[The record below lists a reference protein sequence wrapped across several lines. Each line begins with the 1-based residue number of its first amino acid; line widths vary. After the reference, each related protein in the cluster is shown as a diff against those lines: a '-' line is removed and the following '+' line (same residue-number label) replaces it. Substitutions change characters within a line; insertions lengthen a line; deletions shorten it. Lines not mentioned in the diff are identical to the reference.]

1 MNVKF
6 RTTRFGELK
15 VEEEKVIHFPHGL
28 LGFGAVKR
36 YVLLDYEE
44 TPGKWLQAVDDPDVA
59 FIVMDPTVL
68 VQDYTIPMD
77 DSMRKALQLEE
88 EDDLA
93 VLTIVRVENGKVI
106 ANLKGPLLFN
116 SRHKIGLQAILE

>member
-1 MNVKF
+1 MVTF

-15 VEEEKVIHFPHGL
+15 VDEEKIIHFPHGL

-36 YVLLDYEE
+36 YILLDYEE
-44 TPGKWLQAVDDPDVA
+44 TPVRWLQAVDDPDVA

-68 VQDYTIPMD
+68 AQDCSIAID
-77 DSMRKALQLEE
+77 DAMRKALQLEE

-93 VLTIVRVENGKVI
+93 ILTIVRVEAGKVI
-106 ANLKGPLLFN
+106 ANFKGPLLFN
-116 SRHKIGLQAILE
+116 SRLKIGLQAVLD

>member
-1 MNVKF
+1 MKVKF
-6 RTTRFGELK
+6 RTTRFGELQ
-15 VEEEKVIHFPHGL
+15 VDEERVIWFPRGL
-28 LGFGAVKR
+28 LGFAGVKR

-44 TPGKWLQAVDDPDVA
+44 TPVKWLQAVDDPDIA
-59 FIVMDPTVL
+59 FIVMDPKVL
-68 VQDYTIPMD
+68 VEDYEINLD
-77 DSMRKALQLEE
+77 DAMREALQLED

-116 SRHKIGLQAILE
+116 SRRKIGLQAVLE

>member
-6 RTTRFGELK
+6 RTMRFGELK

-44 TPGKWLQAVDDPDVA
+44 TPVKWLQAVDDPDVA

>member
-44 TPGKWLQAVDDPDVA
+44 TPVKWLQAVDDPDVA